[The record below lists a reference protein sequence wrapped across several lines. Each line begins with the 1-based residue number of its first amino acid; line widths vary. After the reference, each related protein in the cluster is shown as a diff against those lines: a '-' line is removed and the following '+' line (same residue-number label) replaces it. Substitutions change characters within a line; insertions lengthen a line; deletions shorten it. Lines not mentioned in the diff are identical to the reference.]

1 MRKIGQCWII
11 VRITSVGKL
20 VCFKISSYLGISMEV
35 YVMTD
40 TQIESYAYEDQM
52 TPKFTKLYVGC
63 ESETT

>member
-1 MRKIGQCWII
+1 
-11 VRITSVGKL
+11 
-20 VCFKISSYLGISMEV
+20 
-35 YVMTD
+35 MTD